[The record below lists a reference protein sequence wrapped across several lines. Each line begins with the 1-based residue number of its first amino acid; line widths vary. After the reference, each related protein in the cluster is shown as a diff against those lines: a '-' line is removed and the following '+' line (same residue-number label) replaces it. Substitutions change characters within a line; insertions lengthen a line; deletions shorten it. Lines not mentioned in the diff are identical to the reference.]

1 MNGERLPI
9 SVSELN
15 EYVRVMLSG
24 DPLLRSVDVT
34 GEISGYKQHISGHRY
49 FSLKD
54 NGARVQCVIF
64 RQNAMGLD
72 FRPQDGM
79 RVTVHA
85 SASLFVRDGSYQ
97 LYVSEMRRDGEG
109 ELFLRFEALKRRL
122 MAEGLFDAA
131 RKREIPFKPRVIGVA
146 TSKTGAAIR
155 DIIRVARR
163 RDPGVGIVV
172 APCAV
177 QGDGAAEEIVKAIR
191 RLNEHGEAEVLLVG
205 RGGGSMEDLWPFNE
219 EKVARAIAASRIPV
233 ISCVGHE
240 IDFTIADFAA
250 DVRAATPSMAAE
262 LATPVKE
269 ELVASVAALEKRL
282 SRSLAVGQQ
291 LRRTRLEKLLAAQVM
306 REPCSMLIAPR
317 EERLDRLYAATEAA
331 VEKRLEKCGAELSE
345 LTRTLR
351 AVSPESVFERG
362 YAAIRTG
369 GNYIRGVSAL
379 RPGEDV
385 DIIMADGTR
394 RARIRG
400 EEADGDQIHI

>member
-1 MNGERLPI
+1 MNGGRLPI

-24 DPLLRSVDVT
+24 DPLLRSVEVT

-54 NGARVQCVIF
+54 DGARVQCVMF
-64 RQNAMGLD
+64 RQNAMSLD

-79 RVTVHA
+79 RVTVRA
-85 SASLFVRDGSYQ
+85 SASLYPRDGSFQ
-97 LYVSEMRRDGEG
+97 LYVSQMRRDGEG
-109 ELFLRFEALKRRL
+109 ELFMRFEALKRKL

-131 RKREIPFKPRVIGVA
+131 RKREIPFNPRVIGVA
-146 TSKTGAAIR
+146 TSKTGAAVR

-163 RDPGVGIVV
+163 RNPDVGIVL

-177 QGDGAAEEIVKAIR
+177 QGAGAADEIVRAIR
-191 RLNEHGEAEVLLVG
+191 RLNAHGGAEVLLVG

-219 EKVARAIAASRIPV
+219 EKVARAIAGSNIPV

-240 IDFTIADFAA
+240 IDFTIADFVA

-262 LATPVKE
+262 LAVPVKD
-269 ELVASVAALEKRL
+269 ELTAAVSALGNRL
-282 SRSLAVGQQ
+282 SRSLTAGQQ
-291 LRRTRLEKLLAAQVM
+291 LRRARLEKILAAYVM
-306 REPCSMLIAPR
+306 REPCGALIAPR
-317 EERLDRLYAATEAA
+317 EERLDRLYAAAQAA
-331 VEKRLEKCGAELSE
+331 MENRLDKCGAELSE

-351 AVSPESVFERG
+351 AVSPESVLERG
-362 YAAIRTG
+362 YAAVRKGDNFVGRI
-369 GNYIRGVSAL
+369 SAL
-379 RPGEDV
+379 RPGDDV
-385 DIIMADGTR
+385 DIIMADGAR
-394 RARIRG
+394 RARITG